1 MPLLA
6 PLQADAPARRGRPSD
21 PSRPRVVDRYLLGV
35 VGLLIASVVLL
46 DQATKEL
53 AVRALSRGRM
63 VDVLADGWG
72 FQLTYNDGGAWGFP
86 APYWFFLVVT
96 VIVAVIVVRNL
107 PHVQSLG
114 TGTAYGL
121 LMAGALGNA
130 IDRVTRVGDPGDP
143 RYLHGHVVDFLA
155 IRLPVVDLPWI
166 GEFGG
171 PFPRFNVA
179 DVAITCGFFLLLVA
193 LWHEERAAETSTTGS
208 DGHTTAPVRS

>member
-6 PLQADAPARRGRPSD
+6 PLQADAPARRGRPPGSG
-21 PSRPRVVDRYLLGV
+21 RPGGADRFILGTA
-35 VGLLIASVVLL
+35 GLVIASVVVL

-63 VDVLADGWG
+63 VDLVADGWG

-96 VIVAVIVVRNL
+96 VVVAIIVIRNL
-107 PHVQSLG
+107 PHVQTLG
-114 TGTAYGL
+114 TGTAYAL

-155 IRLPVVDLPWI
+155 IRLPVIDLPLL
-166 GEFGG
+166 GSFGG
-171 PFPRFNVA
+171 PFPRFNIA
-179 DVAITCGFFLLLVA
+179 DVAITSGFLLLLVA
-193 LWHEERAAETSTTGS
+193 LWHEERTAAAASTDRRVTGP
-208 DGHTTAPVRS
+208 APS